1 MYNVIKFSEHYTT
14 IILLYFTINDL
25 VQVASQ
31 ARLFYGSLSSC
42 TNHVI
47 YWCGSNG
54 SSTCH
59 YCVTQLEW
67 SRFNA
72 IPLLNTYRTS
82 LPLYLHPC
90 LTTSTHRYIPFT
102 FRTTD
107 KQENHCVSVT
117 LIDPIHKTT
126 LSNYIVKVFITI
138 IHANNRKLILI
149 EMIVIIA
156 FSYDAVIGLMISNRG
171 II

>member
-1 MYNVIKFSEHYTT
+1 MHLLHAFQFLRYYIVISLFISYYKWYCLS
-14 IILLYFTINDL
+14 
-25 VQVASQ
+25 SQ
-31 ARLFYGSLSSC
+31 PRLFYSSLSSC

-47 YWCGSNG
+47 YWCGSSS

-82 LPLYLHPC
+82 LPLYIHPC
-90 LTTSTHRYIPFT
+90 LTTLPHRYIPFT

-117 LIDPIHKTT
+117 LIDLIHKTT
-126 LSNYIVKVFITI
+126 LSNYIG
-138 IHANNRKLILI
+138 
-149 EMIVIIA
+149 
-156 FSYDAVIGLMISNRG
+156 S
-171 II
+171 

>member
-1 MYNVIKFSEHYTT
+1 MYLIHCKCNYCSKQFSFQK
-14 IILLYFTINDL
+14 IMQLLLCKYLTLNDL
-25 VQVASQ
+25 VQVA
-31 ARLFYGSLSSC
+31 RLFYVSLFSC

-90 LTTSTHRYIPFT
+90 LTTSPHRYIP

-117 LIDPIHKTT
+117 LIDPIYTRQPC
-126 LSNYIVKVFITI
+126 LTI
-138 IHANNRKLILI
+138 
-149 EMIVIIA
+149 
-156 FSYDAVIGLMISNRG
+156 
-171 II
+171 

>member
-1 MYNVIKFSEHYTT
+1 MFKAIRFSEHYTT
-14 IILLYFTINDL
+14 NILLIFYNKWFSSS
-25 VQVASQ
+25 SQ

-42 TNHVI
+42 THHVII

-90 LTTSTHRYIPFT
+90 LTTSPHRYIPFT

-117 LIDPIHKTT
+117 FIDPIHKTT
-126 LSNYIVKVFITI
+126 LSNYIG
-138 IHANNRKLILI
+138 
-149 EMIVIIA
+149 
-156 FSYDAVIGLMISNRG
+156 S
-171 II
+171 